1 MPAIPSIGIGTFLP
15 LQGNKA
21 AENLL
26 ESQAGANATAKV
38 GNENFGNV
46 ITRALDG
53 VQNLQETTNELS
65 VKAATGDLTD
75 IHDYTI
81 AAQQSSLAM
90 DLTLAVRNK
99 ALEAYQEVMRMQV

>member
-1 MPAIPSIGIGTFLP
+1 MSAIPNIGIGTFLP
-15 LQGNKA
+15 LQANQATANLKA
-21 AENLL
+21 AEN
-26 ESQAGANATAKV
+26 SDPV
-38 GNENFGNV
+38 GKTGSENFGNV
-46 ITRALDG
+46 ISRALDG
-53 VQNLQETTNELS
+53 VQNLQQTTNELA

-99 ALEAYQEVMRMQV
+99 ALEAYQEIMRMQV

>member
-1 MPAIPSIGIGTFLP
+1 MSAIPNIGIGTFLP
-15 LQGNKA
+15 LQANQATANLQA
-21 AENLL
+21 AEN
-26 ESQAGANATAKV
+26 SDAV
-38 GNENFGNV
+38 GKNGSENFGNV
-46 ITRALDG
+46 ISRALDG
-53 VQNLQETTNELS
+53 VQNLQQTTNELA

-99 ALEAYQEVMRMQV
+99 ALEAYQEIMRMQV